1 MAENEDRL
9 QEGPNRFDREL
20 EARLL
25 RAQQSAGIA
34 ETVAAE
40 FELPN
45 GTFGTM
51 TGKTTEEVLGRIDIL
66 RRFYCR
72 YKLSEKTEIVT
83 LSNGQQIVG
92 VPVGFTGREIFELAD
107 AALAIHDQQN
117 DYPLCQRLQS
127 NAVQ

>member
-45 GTFGTM
+45 GVCGVM
-51 TGKTTEEVLGRIDIL
+51 TGDNQEEVLKRIEVLSDYYGR
-66 RRFYCR
+66 CR
-72 YKLSEKTEIVT
+72 LTSETHAV
-83 LSNGQQIVG
+83 LMPNGQTVAD
-92 VPVGFTGREIFELAD
+92 VPVNFTGQDRCELMD
-107 AALAIHDQQN
+107 AALGIHDRQKDFSLSQI
-117 DYPLCQRLQS
+117 LQS
-127 NAVQ
+127 KAIQ

>member
-9 QEGPNRFDREL
+9 QEDPNRFDREL

-45 GTFGTM
+45 GTFGIM
-51 TGKTTEEVLGRIDIL
+51 TGKTTAEVLNRIEIL
-66 RRFYCR
+66 SDYYCR
-72 YKLSEKTEIVT
+72 CNRTSQIHTVLMP
-83 LSNGQQIVG
+83 NGQLVAD
-92 VPVGFTGREIFELAD
+92 VPVNFTGQEIFELAE
-107 AALAIHDQQN
+107 AALGIYDRQKDFSLSQI
-117 DYPLCQRLQS
+117 LQS
-127 NAVQ
+127 KAIQ